1 MNRKKKM
8 TRIPVTSPNVDSV
21 GYDAGTQTLEVEFKN
36 GYVYQYFDVPETIYQ
51 GMISADS
58 AGKFLI
64 DNIKGVYRY
73 ARV

>member
-1 MNRKKKM
+1 M

>member
-1 MNRKKKM
+1 M
-8 TRIPVTSPNVDSV
+8 TRIPVTSSNVDSV
-21 GYDAGTQTLEVEFKN
+21 GYDIGTQTLEVEFKN

-51 GMISADS
+51 QMINADS

-64 DNIKGVYRY
+64 NNIKGVYRY